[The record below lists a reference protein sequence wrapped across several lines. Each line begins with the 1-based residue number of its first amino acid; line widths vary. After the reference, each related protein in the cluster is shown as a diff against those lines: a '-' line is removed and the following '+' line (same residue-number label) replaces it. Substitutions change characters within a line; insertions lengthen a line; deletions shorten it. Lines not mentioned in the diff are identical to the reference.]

1 MHANRPGILNSKF
14 IKMSD
19 LCKAKYGVFVVYRNV
34 NAELDFAA
42 FGGQRRYFYV
52 PCSGLLK
59 DMLGDVLV
67 KVLC

>member
-1 MHANRPGILNSKF
+1 MHANRPGIMNSKSF
-14 IKMSD
+14 KISY
-19 LCKAKYGVFVVYRNV
+19 LCKRKHGVFVVCRNV